1 MARAGLRGGL
11 AIVLVEVAYVSVTAG
26 FYAGLQQRAL
36 GFRSRLLGNAA
47 VVLGVPLL
55 AQLLDWLAH
64 RAAGAAA
71 PLRATLAVS
80 VFAAV
85 SALFHL
91 HVMRRGAFLTGCQ
104 GRSLAEDF
112 RRMPRLIAGFVLGP
126 LGLLSRTNSG
136 STIAVLRSH
145 RSQMPFSSRKRHP
158 SQPHEGH
165 GNCGA
170 VLAASKR
177 KRSFSAVLWPRRR
190 PGLSAWR
197 RAAPGRTGAE
207 NQKMRTRMP
216 VLTPKEDIEP

>member
-1 MARAGLRGGL
+1 MTSVSRRPLLRQTLACWNWKCALLSATARSGVYLAAMARAGLRGGL

-91 HVMRRGAFLTGCQ
+91 DVMRRGAFLTGCQ

-126 LGLLSRTNSG
+126 LGLLSRTNTRLSV
-136 STIAVLRSH
+136 SMPTAVPQLLYSEATALKCLFHQEKGTLRSPTKG
-145 RSQMPFSSRKRHP
+145 MGIVEPF
-158 SQPHEGH
+158 
-165 GNCGA
+165 
-170 VLAASKR
+170 
-177 KRSFSAVLWPRRR
+177 
-190 PGLSAWR
+190 
-197 RAAPGRTGAE
+197 
-207 NQKMRTRMP
+207 
-216 VLTPKEDIEP
+216 